1 MTQDSPFVSIEEVA
15 KYFGVSVSTIRVWV
29 RKKDIPE
36 HTYIKVGRTYRFHLA
51 NLTAAMTTAPK
62 QLELDFNQDDKE
74 N

>member
-1 MTQDSPFVSIEEVA
+1 MTKDGPFVPIEEVA
-15 KYFGVSVSTIRVWV
+15 KYFGVSVPTIRVWV

-36 HTYIKVGRTYRFHLA
+36 NTYIKVGRTYRFHLE

-62 QLELDFNQDDKE
+62 QLELDLNDSNEE